1 MSEPWR
7 AYVEKARQSL
17 VEARAVADIRLFEAA
32 GRAAYLATYH
42 AAQAFILARTDK
54 VAKTHSGVRSQFARV
69 AKDDLRIEPG
79 QSGEVNFLPP
89 CGGVLRRGVA
99 PDLESC
105 VSTPPRRRPRDPP
118 RLPAATIGHPEGR
131 PSLDGLWGA
140 GARRTVTRLTS
151 PDCPENRTQV
161 SLVSGPSVQAESR
174 CRLCCGFEHRRK
186 RIGGGRDNR
195 GRDRLP
201 RSR

>member
-32 GRAAYLATYH
+32 GRAAYLAAYH

-54 VAKTHSGVRSQFARV
+54 VAKTHSGVRSQFPRV
-69 AKDDLRIEPG
+69 AKDDPRIEPG

-89 CGGVLRRGVA
+89 CGGGLRRGVA

-118 RLPAATIGHPEGR
+118 PLPVPTR
-131 PSLDGLWGA
+131 GA

-151 PDCPENRTQV
+151 ADCPENRTQV

-186 RIGGGRDNR
+186 RLGGGRDNR